1 MVVDVEPLVPEHT
14 DNNGDLFA
22 EGLHWGGPCSWA
34 HLCAGP
40 GTPGTTNWPLT
51 GLLTELGGRPVRAP
65 RANSGSA
72 CSWVTLARYFMLCK
86 SQFYNV
92 QADVNEMLAIP
103 SLSSH
108 CMSISRVACIWM
120 CSVNWET
127 LFQHRKMGGQGSQT
141 KIGVRHPGPTNV
153 KSSSLS
159 SPGRMVP
166 ALCSDTSPGE
176 IRSRSIKP
184 FVSCYHSLALKGSLW
199 ARKTIHVHYLLQSLK
214 RKLSLISCKQR
225 HWGWRI
231 R

>member
-22 EGLHWGGPCSWA
+22 EGLLWGGPCSRA
-34 HLCAGP
+34 CLCAGP

-51 GLLTELGGRPVRAP
+51 GLLRELGGRPVRAP
-65 RANSGSA
+65 KASSCSA
-72 CSWVTLARYFMLCK
+72 CSWVTLARYFMLCG

-108 CMSISRVACIWM
+108 CMSISWVACIWM
-120 CSVNWET
+120 CFVNWET

-141 KIGVRHPGPTNV
+141 KIGVCHPSPTNV
-153 KSSSLS
+153 TSSSLS

-166 ALCSDTSPGE
+166 ALCSHTSPGE

-214 RKLSLISCKQR
+214 RNYRSYHASK
-225 HWGWRI
+225 GTGAWRI